1 MYYRGA
7 SVLAGIEA
15 PPCLVVGGQGLMPC
29 GPTVCG
35 LGPVEQ
41 REASRN
47 TDQLSHARSAR
58 HPPIEVSA
66 PEVRP
71 SPEAR
76 SSEADTAMNG
86 AGHGNRTHVLSLEG

>member
-1 MYYRGA
+1 MD
-7 SVLAGIEA
+7 
-15 PPCLVVGGQGLMPC
+15 
-29 GPTVCG
+29 T
-35 LGPVEQ
+35 
-41 REASRN
+41 N
-47 TDQLSHARSAR
+47 QLSNARRAR
-58 HPPIEVSA
+58 HPPIAVSA